1 MIALRRL
8 VHTLDAWLD
17 LPAWPDFPGAFNGL
31 QIEGPA
37 EIATVAS
44 AVDAC
49 AATSAAA
56 VAAGADLLIVHHGM
70 FWGATAPLVGPLF
83 DAVAPLM
90 RRPCALY
97 AAHLPLDGHPE
108 FGNNALLADRL
119 GIPRGERRPFGDHG
133 GARSACSPSCR
144 KRSTPPRPPA
154 DWACRSTSP
163 ERNATQP
170 ERSRSSAAP
179 PAR

>member
-1 MIALRRL
+1 
-8 VHTLDAWLD
+8 
-17 LPAWPDFPGAFNGL
+17 
-31 QIEGPA
+31 

-133 GARSACSPSCR
+133 GRPLGLLAELPEALDAAEAARRLGMPVDIAGAGRSAARTIAIVSG
-144 KRSTPPRPPA
+144 
-154 DWACRSTSP
+154 
-163 ERNATQP
+163 
-170 ERSRSSAAP
+170 AAGSLIDE
-179 PAR
+179 AAA